1 MPAPKE
7 PSSSRTRSSLHGV
20 RILLLEDDPTDA
32 IMAKESIS
40 SLGAVVEHVTTLA
53 DLIDRLR
60 AESPDVVVI
69 DLHVPDSQG
78 LITVRK
84 TVAATSAP
92 VVVLSGIGD
101 HETGRAAI
109 RAGAQDYLTKGTLDP
124 DVLSKT
130 LTYAAERSKLRAQ
143 IRNAQQRFDLA
154 LEASRDGLWEWEQ
167 AEDTLTVS
175 ARFRHAL
182 GLEGRVLMQSLED
195 WTNLIHEADR
205 DRFEAAMQDHVT
217 GASPILELKI
227 RMQHTDGGWRK
238 MHCRGL
244 AARYND
250 RMRVAGSLTDIN
262 ELSEKTLRLHHAA
275 MHDSLTGLPNRAAL
289 HKRLMGAAHRA
300 QIDQKQ
306 FAVLLLDLDRFK
318 QVNDSMGH
326 PVGDGLLQAASR
338 RLSQAV
344 RSRHPRDFVS
354 RIGGDE
360 FVLVVD
366 NIDGNEGA
374 KKIARRLHSVLKTP
388 IRSRGHELF
397 TSASIGIRISDGTED
412 ADDLLRDADAAMYR
426 AKRLGRAKHVIFDED
441 MRAETVREL
450 ETETMLRRAISEKRF
465 ELHLQPVVDI
475 ESRRIRS
482 YEALVRLRKKNG
494 DLLSPGLFMDVAE
507 ESGLIVPIGQWV
519 FEEAARISKELAKQ
533 TEGQAPV
540 IAINVSPRQLREPDF
555 VERLIQVI
563 ENARLA
569 RGALAIEVTETT
581 LIEDPQTAAERLA
594 AVRSHGVRVCLDD
607 FGVGYSS
614 LSWLLDYPFDVLK
627 IDRSF
632 VTELPTCDRRRAIV
646 KAVCDLAKVCQVQ
659 VVCEG
664 IETEEQ
670 AAVFQKIGGTLGQGY
685 LFARP
690 APPDWILETGA
701 GAAHLKLVSG

>member
-1 MPAPKE
+1 MPAPKA
-7 PSSSRTRSSLHGV
+7 PPTSRARSSLESLRV
-20 RILLLEDDPTDA
+20 LLLEDDPTDA
-32 IMAKESIS
+32 IMAKESITA
-40 SLGAVVEHVTTLA
+40 LGASVEHVTTLA

-60 AESPDVVVI
+60 AETPDVTVI

-84 TVAATSAP
+84 TVAATNAP

-109 RAGAQDYLTKGTLDP
+109 RAGAQDYLTKGSLDP
-124 DVLSKT
+124 DVLRKT
-130 LTYAAERSKLRAQ
+130 LTFASERSKLRAQ
-143 IRNAQQRFDLA
+143 IRDAQQRFDLA

-167 AEDTLTVS
+167 QDDRLTVS
-175 ARFRHAL
+175 ARWRHAL
-182 GLEGRVLMQSLED
+182 GIDGRILIQYLSD
-195 WTNLIHEADR
+195 WTDLIHESDR
-205 DRFEAAMQDHVT
+205 DRFVAALQDHVD
-217 GASPILELKI
+217 GASPLLELKL
-227 RMQHTDGGWRK
+227 RMKHADGGWRK

-244 AARYND
+244 AARYED

-262 ELSEKTLRLHHAA
+262 ELSEKTHRLHHAA
-275 MHDSLTGLPNRAAL
+275 MHDSLTGLPNRASL

-300 QIDQKQ
+300 QIDQSQ

-354 RIGGDE
+354 RVGGDE

-366 NIDGNEGA
+366 NIDGVEGA
-374 KKIARRLHSVLKTP
+374 KRIARRLHGVLKRP

-412 ADDLLRDADAAMYR
+412 ADDLVRDADAAMYR
-426 AKRLGRAKHVIFDED
+426 AKKLGRAKHVIFDD
-441 MRAETVREL
+441 NMRAETVREVKI
-450 ETETMLRRAISEKRF
+450 ENELRAAIKERRF

-482 YEALVRLRKKNG
+482 YEALVRLRQKNG

-507 ESGLIVPIGQWV
+507 ESGLIVPIGKWV
-519 FEEAARISKELAKQ
+519 FEEAARISKALAEKS
-533 TEGQAPV
+533 EGQTPV
-540 IAINVSPRQLREPDF
+540 IAINVSPRQLKEPDF
-555 VERLIQVI
+555 VDQLVQII
-563 ENARLA
+563 EDAKLP
-569 RGALAIEVTETT
+569 RGALAIEVTETM
-581 LIEDPQTAAERLA
+581 LIEDPQAAAERLA
-594 AVRSHGVRVCLDD
+594 AVRTHGVKVYLDD

-614 LSWLLDYPFDVLK
+614 LSWLLEYPFDVLK

-646 KAVCDLAKVCQVQ
+646 RALNNIGEVCQVQ

-670 AAVFQKIGGTLGQGY
+670 AAVFQEIGGKLGQGY

-690 APPDWILETGA
+690 APASWIQETGS
-701 GAAHLKLVSG
+701 GGSHLKLVSG

>member
-1 MPAPKE
+1 MPAPKA
-7 PSSSRTRSSLHGV
+7 PHPSRTQNSLEGLRV
-20 RILLLEDDPTDA
+20 LLLEDDPTDA
-32 IMAKESIS
+32 IMAKESITA
-40 SLGAVVEHVTTLA
+40 LGATVDHVTTLA
-53 DLIDRLR
+53 ELIDRLR
-60 AESPDVVVI
+60 AETPHVTVI

-84 TVAATSAP
+84 TVAATNSP

-109 RAGAQDYLTKGTLDP
+109 RAGAQDYLTKGALDP
-124 DVLSKT
+124 NVLRKT
-130 LTYAAERSKLRAQ
+130 LTFASERSKLRAQ
-143 IRNAQQRFDLA
+143 IRDAQQRFDLA

-167 AEDTLTVS
+167 HDDQLTVS
-175 ARFRHAL
+175 ARWRHAL
-182 GLEGRVLMQSLED
+182 GIDGRVIIQKLTD
-195 WTNLIHEADR
+195 WTDLIHESDR
-205 DRFEAAMQDHVT
+205 DRFVAALQDHVE
-217 GASPILELKI
+217 GASPLLELKL
-227 RMQHTDGGWRK
+227 RMKHADGGWRK

-244 AARYND
+244 AARYED

-262 ELSEKTLRLHHAA
+262 ELSEKTHRLHHAA
-275 MHDSLTGLPNRAAL
+275 MHDSLTGLPNRASL

-300 QIDQKQ
+300 QIDQSQ

-366 NIDGNEGA
+366 NVDGVEGA
-374 KKIARRLHSVLKTP
+374 KKIARRLHGVLKRP

-412 ADDLLRDADAAMYR
+412 ADDLLSDADAAMYR
-426 AKRLGRAKHVIFDED
+426 AKKLGRAKHVIFDD
-441 MRAETVREL
+441 NMRAETVREV
-450 ETETMLRRAISEKRF
+450 EIENELRAALKERRF

-475 ESRRIRS
+475 ASRRIRS
-482 YEALVRLRKKNG
+482 YEALVRLRQKSG

-507 ESGLIVPIGQWV
+507 ESGLIVPIGRWV
-519 FEEAARISKELAKQ
+519 FEEAARISKGLAEKS
-533 TEGQAPV
+533 EGQTPV
-540 IAINVSPRQLREPDF
+540 IAINVSPRQLKEPDF
-555 VERLIQVI
+555 VDHLIQII
-563 ENARLA
+563 EDAKLP

-581 LIEDPQTAAERLA
+581 LIEDPQAAAERLA
-594 AVRSHGVRVCLDD
+594 AVRTHGVKVCLDD

-646 KAVCDLAKVCQVQ
+646 RAVNNIAKVCQVQ

-670 AAVFQKIGGTLGQGY
+670 AEVFQEIGGTLGQGF

-690 APPDWILETGA
+690 APAAWIQETGS
-701 GAAHLKLVSG
+701 GGSHLKLVSG